1 MDGLG
6 DPYLSFNSLDIRSR
20 SLSIFSNRRLKFLGT
35 YVSTYNNKQS
45 HGKKKKKRRRRR
57 RKRKRQ
63 REERKGKVKN
73 RYQSPMVELPSE
85 LGQPL

>member
-35 YVSTYNNKQS
+35 YVSTYNNNRVMV
-45 HGKKKKKRRRRR
+45 KKKEKKKRKEKRDKERRE
-57 RKRKRQ
+57 
-63 REERKGKVKN
+63 RER
-73 RYQSPMVELPSE
+73 
-85 LGQPL
+85 